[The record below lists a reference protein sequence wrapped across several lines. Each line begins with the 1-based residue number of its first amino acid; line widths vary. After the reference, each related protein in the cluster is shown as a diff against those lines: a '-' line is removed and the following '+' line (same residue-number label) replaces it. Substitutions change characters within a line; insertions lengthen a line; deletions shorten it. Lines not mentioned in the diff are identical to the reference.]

1 MSDSKKSRILVVDD
15 DAEMLREVKAYLE
28 KFGYDVQTALDGRS
42 ALALS
47 KTLQIDLVVLDINFP
62 ELTIRRDRSIDGI
75 EVLRLLRDDGSVPV
89 LMLSSTNIPS
99 VKVMALTLGADDY
112 VPKPF
117 DLRELEARIEAIL
130 RRSGVET
137 TEKKVLSFQRLRLDP
152 GSRRVW
158 KDDQP
163 VELTGIEFDILYTL
177 SRRPEHVFTRDKLIE
192 LAWKD
197 SYCVPKA
204 VDVHIGHIRKKI
216 EDDQTRPKLIVTVRG
231 TGYRFEDVPA

>member
-1 MSDSKKSRILVVDD
+1 VVDD
-15 DAEMLREVKAYLE
+15 DADVLRDVKSHLE
-28 KFGYDVQTALDGRS
+28 KLGYEVRTALDGRS
-42 ALALS
+42 ALALA
-47 KTLQIDLVVLDINFP
+47 KTVLFDLVVLDINFP
-62 ELTIRRDRSIDGI
+62 ELSIRKDRAIDGI
-75 EVLRLLRDDGSVPV
+75 ELLRMLREESNVPV
-89 LMLSSTNIPS
+89 LMLSSTNISS
-99 VKVMALTLGADDY
+99 VKVMALSLGADDY

-130 RRSGVET
+130 RRSGNDVAEDR
-137 TEKKVLSFQRLRLDP
+137 VFSFRRLKLDP

-158 KDDQP
+158 KDGEP
-163 VELTGIEFDILYTL
+163 VELTGIEFDILYAL

-216 EDDQTRPKLIVTVRG
+216 EDDQNRPTLIVTVRG